1 MKTLQIWHSS
11 SLILP
16 LRHIIW
22 FSCELDCIR
31 FHRGFISDD
40 MLCTCVD
47 RTEKLLLC
55 VRPAGVRPC
64 PDWLLPSPGERK
76 LFSFPFSFPFL
87 HSLSLNCTCLM
98 SWHLFFQSF
107 SPHTHTP
114 SLPLHARSC
123 FFLCLFFFLIQCSSC
138 WHSQCS
144 RRDWGKVPSFAI
156 KKQFL
161 PQYFTFSV
169 LTFTVPYSMPRV
181 WDMQEK
187 KNIVAGLTMER
198 IK

>member
-107 SPHTHTP
+107 SPHTHT
-114 SLPLHARSC
+114 LHH
-123 FFLCLFFFLIQCSSC
+123 F
-138 WHSQCS
+138 
-144 RRDWGKVPSFAI
+144 P
-156 KKQFL
+156 
-161 PQYFTFSV
+161 
-169 LTFTVPYSMPRV
+169 SMPALAFSCV
-181 WDMQEK
+181 SFSSSSNVLPAGIHNAPEGTEEK
-187 KNIVAGLTMER
+187 YHPLLSRNSFYRSTSHSR
-198 IK
+198 C